1 MNRHSRRARA
11 LLLGAACLSLFAS
24 ADFALGQ
31 GTNPPTMTVQQF
43 QSNPSAL
50 SRSANLTNDV
60 AALLTADHGLL
71 NSIIGLLANATP
83 AQKRAIIDGLAR
95 VANDAKTLDPPFAL
109 AIQQAVAATRDQVL
123 IGWFDAAA
131 GQQGTAST
139 GGGGGGGG
147 SGGGGPTGSASG
159 QGGGGSTGG
168 GGNSQGAGN
177 SFGNLLNGGSVTNGT
192 LLSSSTSPH

>member
-1 MNRHSRRARA
+1 MNRHSRRLRA
-11 LLLGAACLSLFAS
+11 LLLSAACLSLFAS

-31 GTNPPTMTVQQF
+31 GTNLPTITVQQF
-43 QSNPSAL
+43 QANPSAL
-50 SRSANLTNDV
+50 LRSANLTNDV

-71 NSIIGLLANATP
+71 NSIIGLLASATP
-83 AQKRAIIDGLAR
+83 ARKRAIIDGLAQ
-95 VANDAKTLDPPFAL
+95 VANNAKAVDPPFAL

-139 GGGGGGGG
+139 GGGGGGG

-168 GGNSQGAGN
+168 GQNSQGAGN
-177 SFGNLLNGGSVTNGT
+177 SFGNLLSGGSVTNGT